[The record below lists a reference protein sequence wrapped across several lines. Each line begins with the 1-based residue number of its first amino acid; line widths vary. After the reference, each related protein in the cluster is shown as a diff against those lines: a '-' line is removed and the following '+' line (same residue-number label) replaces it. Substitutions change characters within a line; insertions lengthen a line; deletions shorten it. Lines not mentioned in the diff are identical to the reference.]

1 MACVL
6 LLCSSHYWAIH
17 FVPINKPVLS
27 VCQTAIQPVSQWTH
41 ATGTRVPG
49 HHSHKKHMH
58 LIVLLFRYKW
68 NRIGIWGQTAYSTG
82 IWFTRYTHSNSI
94 RRIATVSHA
103 AAQRQT
109 GANKNRGLECV
120 PPIFFFCYS
129 VWYST
134 LKHLVYNF
142 LATSIHKFTRSTRTR
157 DVLFCAFCFI
167 GRCHCARH
175 PLKYARCWKM
185 QMHNKKCMQRTKM
198 EWQKQ
203 KMVYP
208 KSRKMQFIAYVLRTM
223 KAFIFCFTRTLSIA
237 LNAFRYLVLCLP
249 PSPPGLRRLRT
260 HRIKHF
266 LCVSTDS
273 GCCSTLNFP
282 AAHNIRIERW
292 W

>member
-58 LIVLLFRYKW
+58 LIVLLFRNKW

-120 PPIFFFCYS
+120 PPIFFFVIPFDTRRS
-129 VWYST
+129 ST
-134 LKHLVYNF
+134 WSIIF
-142 LATSIHKFTRSTRTR
+142 LLLQFINSPGALAH
-157 DVLFCAFCFI
+157 VMFCFVHFASSDGAI
-167 GRCHCARH
+167 AHVIPWNMHGAGKCKCIIKSACNARKWNDRSKKWYIPSPGRCS
-175 PLKYARCWKM
+175 L
-185 QMHNKKCMQRTKM
+185 
-198 EWQKQ
+198 
-203 KMVYP
+203 
-208 KSRKMQFIAYVLRTM
+208 
-223 KAFIFCFTRTLSIA
+223 
-237 LNAFRYLVLCLP
+237 
-249 PSPPGLRRLRT
+249 
-260 HRIKHF
+260 
-266 LCVSTDS
+266 
-273 GCCSTLNFP
+273 
-282 AAHNIRIERW
+282 
-292 W
+292 